1 RASDHREKGAVN
13 QRVAV
18 DEEESRRRRKRGACG
33 RSGHRPE
40 TSERRRAG
48 SIPQGRPTE
57 ICWSWRG
64 LKQHRPPSLA
74 GGCRVVLPAV
84 ESDADH
90 ICSVEAL
97 LAGADLELHFLSLGE
112 RLEPFHT
119 DGGEVDEDVLTAVL
133 LNEAVPLGV
142 IEPLH
147 LTSGHSRCLRQDE
160 SLLHGR

>member
-1 RASDHREKGAVN
+1 MVGSAGTAVDGAVIVSKGRSVAGSVQSHRPWSREFRAS
-13 QRVAV
+13 
-18 DEEESRRRRKRGACG
+18 
-33 RSGHRPE
+33 
-40 TSERRRAG
+40 
-48 SIPQGRPTE
+48 
-57 ICWSWRG
+57 RG
-64 LKQHRPPSLA
+64 LKTAPPAIA
-74 GGCRVVLPAV
+74 GGRLQGFDLSAV

-90 ICSVEAL
+90 VRGVEPF
-97 LAGADLELHFLSLGE
+97 LAGADLELHFLSFGE